1 VFILM
6 VYVEFCSSASCDR
19 RRIRP
24 QLG

>member
-19 RRIRP
+19 RRIRFN
-24 QLG
+24 